1 MHVRSWPNKLVW
13 RDDGFGW
20 LYAVVVSLHKWG
32 GWLHAGNRHTHETR
46 GYGQTANWHKSGVP
60 SKHGRGRGSAP
71 LILGTSWYSGTN
83 LHAPQVSPPAVGGN
97 LRIATMHPWLFS
109 QVVIVG
115 FFPGEYAVFVERILN
130 PKFVFMYSH
139 TLRCICGCRL
149 VRFCACSPSSI
160 DHIYYVFGFVLHWQ
174 VYDCWRWGIRVLVVI
189 EM

>member
-130 PKFVFMYSH
+130 AKFVFMYSH
-139 TLRCICGCRL
+139 TLRCMWVSFGSFLRLFSVFYWSHLLRLRICVALASLRL
-149 VRFCACSPSSI
+149 LKVG
-160 DHIYYVFGFVLHWQ
+160 H
-174 VYDCWRWGIRVLVVI
+174 
-189 EM
+189 